1 MCGIVGLYAP
11 TVADPLDLAKRMAA
25 VIAHRG
31 PDDEGF
37 LQDGA
42 FAMGMRRLSII
53 DLAGGHQPISNAT
66 GNLSIVYNGEIYN
79 YREVREPLLARGHQF
94 RTNSDTEVILHAY
107 EEYGP
112 ECVHRF
118 NGMFAFAIWDRS
130 ARKLFIARDRMGVKP
145 LYYALGHGH
154 FVFGSEVKAIL
165 AAQLFPKQLR
175 PEALWHYLSFRYIPE
190 STCIWERVTKLAPG
204 HHLTLTTHDMRVVV
218 ERYWDIPHGDAAE
231 PMDRASELSRF
242 AELFEDSVR
251 LRLIADVPVGILL
264 SGGLDSSAVAAAV
277 RRVHDAPVKTFSIG
291 FRDGGDADESR
302 FARIVADQLGTDH
315 YEMHVGQEE
324 FEAWMP
330 DFVWAADEPLADSA
344 AVPLYFVSKLAS
356 GHVKVVLSGEGSD
369 ELLAGY
375 RFESILSYLSRATRQ
390 ARVGSTVL
398 RALPRGVESFVRR
411 LTNERPLERL
421 FVPPADML
429 RHLAPTMTNAFT
441 SAEKRQLWRA
451 APQVEG
457 SQELVRRLYDR
468 AVNGDD
474 LRAILYVFSQDWL
487 VEDLL
492 MKADKMTMAA
502 SIELRVPFLDY
513 RLVEWLTSRPASSK
527 LAYNGNGS
535 VTRKVLLREY
545 ATSRLPREIIE
556 RPKVGFATPVM
567 TWIREDRR
575 GLVSKALRSPGS
587 WVRSEFHAPA
597 LDRLLA
603 RAPQDERAATQVWH
617 LYVLEAW
624 AQRWL

>member
-11 TVADPLDLAKRMAA
+11 RVPDPLNVAREMAA
-25 VIAHRG
+25 AIAHRG
-31 PDDEGF
+31 PDDDGF

-53 DLAGGHQPISNAT
+53 DLATGHQPITNET
-66 GNLSIVYNGEIYN
+66 GNLSIVFNGEIYN
-79 YREVREPLLARGHQF
+79 YRELRETLLQRGHRF
-94 RTNSDTEVILHAY
+94 RTHSDTEVILRAF

-118 NGMFAFAIWDRS
+118 NGMFAFAIWNRIDR
-130 ARKLFIARDRMGVKP
+130 RLFIARDRMGVKP
-145 LYYALGHGH
+145 LYYALGDTS
-154 FVFGSEVKAIL
+154 FAFGSEIKAIL
-165 AAQLFPKQLR
+165 EADLFPRQLR
-175 PEALWHYLSFRYIPE
+175 PGALWHYLTFRYVPE
-190 STCIWERVTKLAPG
+190 STCIWEHVTKLPPA
-204 HHLTLTTHDMRVVV
+204 HYLTLSTDDMRLEVV
-218 ERYWDIPHGDAAE
+218 RYWDIPAGEHEAMSR
-231 PMDRASELSRF
+231 PSELLRF
-242 AELFEDSVR
+242 QELFEDAVR

-291 FRDGGDADESR
+291 FRDGGEADESR
-302 FARIVADQLGTDH
+302 YARLVADALGTDH

-330 DFVWAADEPLADSA
+330 EFVWAADEPLADSA
-344 AVPLYFVSKLAS
+344 SLPLYFVSKLAS
-356 GHVKVVLSGEGSD
+356 EHVKVVLSGEGSD

-375 RFESILSYLSRATRQ
+375 RFESILAYLSRATRQ
-390 ARVGSTVL
+390 ARVGSAVL
-398 RALPRGVESFVRR
+398 QSLPSGVASLVRR
-411 LTNERPLERL
+411 LVHERPIERL
-421 FVPPADML
+421 FVPPGSML
-429 RHLAPTMTNAFT
+429 RFMAPNMTNAFT
-441 SAEKRQLWRA
+441 SAEKRQLWPG
-451 APQVEG
+451 APHVED
-457 SQELVRRLYDR
+457 SQELVRRLYER

-474 LRAILYVFSQDWL
+474 LRSILYVFSQDWL

-513 RLVEWLTSRPASSK
+513 RLVEWLTTRPASSK
-527 LAYNGNGS
+527 MVSNGNGS
-535 VTRKVLLREY
+535 VTSKVLLREY
-545 ATSRLPREIIE
+545 AAPRLPREILE

-567 TWIREDRR
+567 TWIKEDRG
-575 GLVSKALRSPGS
+575 GLVSKSLKAPGS
-587 WVRSEFHAPA
+587 WVRSEFHGPA
-597 LDRLLA
+597 LDRLLSKA
-603 RAPQDERAATQVWH
+603 RHDERSATQVWH

>member
-11 TVADPLDLAKRMAA
+11 RVADPLELVRQMAA
-25 VIAHRG
+25 AIVHRG

-42 FAMGMRRLSII
+42 FAMGIRRLSII
-53 DLAGGHQPISNAT
+53 DLAGGHQPITNET
-66 GNLSIVYNGEIYN
+66 GDLSIVFNGEIYN
-79 YREVREPLLARGHQF
+79 YRELRETLLGCGHRF
-94 RTNSDTEVILHAY
+94 RTHSDTEVILHAF

-112 ECVHRF
+112 QCVHHF
-118 NGMFAFAIWDRS
+118 NGMFAFAIWNRPG
-130 ARKLFIARDRMGVKP
+130 RKLFIARDRLGVKP
-145 LYYALGHGH
+145 LYYALGDET
-154 FVFGSEVKAIL
+154 FAFGSEIKAIL
-165 AAQLFPKQLR
+165 EARLFPKQLR

-190 STCIWERVTKLAPG
+190 STCIWEHVTKLPPG
-204 HHLTLTTHDMRVVV
+204 HYLTLTTDDMRLEV
-218 ERYWDIPHGDAAE
+218 ERYWDIPHGEAE
-231 PMDRASELSRF
+231 ALSRSSELTRF
-242 AELFEDSVR
+242 QELFEDAVR

-291 FRDGGDADESR
+291 FRDGGEADESR
-302 FARIVADQLGTDH
+302 YARLVADALGTDH

-330 DFVWAADEPLADSA
+330 EFVWAADEPLADSA
-344 AVPLYFVSKLAS
+344 AVPLYFVSRLAAQ
-356 GHVKVVLSGEGSD
+356 HVKVVLSGEGSD

-375 RFESILSYLSRATRQ
+375 RFESILSYLARAMRQ
-390 ARVGSTVL
+390 ARVSSALL
-398 RALPRGVESFVRR
+398 RSLPRSVGSFVRR
-411 LTNERPLERL
+411 LAHERPVERL
-421 FVPPADML
+421 LVPPGDML
-429 RHLAPTMTNAFT
+429 RWMAPNMTNAFT
-441 SAEKRQLWRA
+441 SAEKRRLWPT

-468 AVNGDD
+468 ARNGDD

-513 RLVEWLTSRPASSK
+513 RLVEWLTTRPSSSK

-545 ATSRLPREIIE
+545 AASRIARQIIE

-567 TWIREDRR
+567 GWIKEDRR
-575 GLVSKALRSPGS
+575 GLVSNALRAPGS
-587 WVRSEFHAPA
+587 WVRSEFDPRA
-597 LDRLLA
+597 LDRLMAGA
-603 RAPQDERAATQVWH
+603 RHDERSATQLWH

>member
-11 TVADPLDLAKRMAA
+11 GVADPLDLTRQMAA

-53 DLAGGHQPISNAT
+53 DLAGGHQPMTDET

-79 YREVREPLLARGHQF
+79 YRELRETLLARGRRF
-94 RTNSDTEVILHAY
+94 RTNSDTEVILRAF

-112 ECVHRF
+112 QCVHRF
-118 NGMFAFAIWDRS
+118 NGMFAFAIWDHS

-145 LYYALGHGH
+145 LYYALGDGA
-154 FVFGSEVKAIL
+154 FVFGSEVKAIV
-165 AAQLFPKQLR
+165 AAQLFPKRLR
-175 PEALWHYLSFRYIPE
+175 PEAVWHYLSFRYIPQ
-190 STCIWERVTKLAPG
+190 STCIWEQVTKLPPG
-204 HHLTLTTHDMRVVV
+204 HYLTLTTDDMRVAV
-218 ERYWDIPHGDAAE
+218 ERYWDIPDSDAE
-231 PMDRASELSRF
+231 PMDRPGELARF
-242 AELFEDSVR
+242 AELFEDAVR

-277 RRVHDAPVKTFSIG
+277 RRVHSAPVKTFSIG
-291 FRDGGDADESR
+291 FRDGGEADESR
-302 FARIVADQLGTDH
+302 YARIVADTLGTDH
-315 YEMHVGQEE
+315 FEMHVGQEE

-330 DFVWAADEPLADSA
+330 EFVWAADEPLADSA
-344 AVPLYFVSKLAS
+344 ALPLYFVSQLAAK
-356 GHVKVVLSGEGSD
+356 HVKVVLSGEGSD

-375 RFESILSYLSRATRQ
+375 QFESILSYLAKATRQ
-390 ARVGSTVL
+390 ARVGSAVL
-398 RALPRGVESFVRR
+398 ASLPNGVGSFVRR
-411 LTNERPLERL
+411 LAKERSFERL
-421 FVPPADML
+421 FVPPGDML
-429 RHLAPTMTNAFT
+429 RHLAPNMTHAFT
-441 SAEKRQLWRA
+441 SAEKRQLWPA
-451 APQVEG
+451 APRVED
-457 SQELVRRLYDR
+457 SEELVRRVYDR

-527 LAYNGNGS
+527 LMFNGNGS

-545 ATSRLPREIIE
+545 AASRLPREIIE

-567 TWIREDRR
+567 TWIKKDRR
-575 GLVSKALRSPGS
+575 GLVSNALRAPGS
-587 WVRSEFHAPA
+587 WVRSEFHPQE

-603 RAPQDERAATQVWH
+603 QAPHDERSATQVWH

>member
-11 TVADPLDLAKRMAA
+11 GVADPLDLTRQMAA

-53 DLAGGHQPISNAT
+53 DLAGGHQPMTDET

-79 YREVREPLLARGHQF
+79 YRELRETLLARGRRF
-94 RTNSDTEVILHAY
+94 RTNSDTEVILRAF

-112 ECVHRF
+112 QCVHRF
-118 NGMFAFAIWDRS
+118 NGMFAFAIWDHS

-145 LYYALGHGH
+145 LYYALGDGA
-154 FVFGSEVKAIL
+154 FVFGSEVKAIV
-165 AAQLFPKQLR
+165 AAQLFPKRLR
-175 PEALWHYLSFRYIPE
+175 PEAVWHYLSFRYIPQ
-190 STCIWERVTKLAPG
+190 STCIWEQVTKLPPG
-204 HHLTLTTHDMRVVV
+204 HYLTLTTDDMRVVV
-218 ERYWDIPHGDAAE
+218 ERYWDIPDGDAE
-231 PMDRASELSRF
+231 PMDRPGELARF
-242 AELFEDSVR
+242 AELFEDAVR

-277 RRVHDAPVKTFSIG
+277 RRVHSAPVKTFSIG
-291 FRDGGDADESR
+291 FRDGGEADESR
-302 FARIVADQLGTDH
+302 YARLVADTLGTDH
-315 YEMHVGQEE
+315 FEMHVGQEE

-330 DFVWAADEPLADSA
+330 EFVWAADEPLADSA
-344 AVPLYFVSKLAS
+344 ALPLYFVSQLAAK
-356 GHVKVVLSGEGSD
+356 HVKVVLSGEGSD

-375 RFESILSYLSRATRQ
+375 QFESILSYLAKATRQ
-390 ARVGSTVL
+390 ARVGSAVL
-398 RALPRGVESFVRR
+398 ASLPNGVGSFVRR
-411 LTNERPLERL
+411 LAKERSFERL
-421 FVPPADML
+421 FVPPGDML
-429 RHLAPTMTNAFT
+429 RHLAPNMTHAFT
-441 SAEKRQLWRA
+441 SAEKRQLWPA
-451 APQVEG
+451 APRVED
-457 SQELVRRLYDR
+457 SEELVRRVYDR

-527 LAYNGNGS
+527 LMFNGNGS

-545 ATSRLPREIIE
+545 AASRLPREIIE

-567 TWIREDRR
+567 TWIKEDRR
-575 GLVSKALRSPGS
+575 GLVSNALRAPGS
-587 WVRSEFHAPA
+587 WVRSEFHPQE

-603 RAPQDERAATQVWH
+603 QAPHDERSATQVWH

>member
-1 MCGIVGLYAP
+1 MCGIVGLFAP
-11 TVADPLDLAKRMAA
+11 GVAEPLDVARQMAA

-53 DLAGGHQPISNAT
+53 DLAGGHQPMTDET
-66 GNLSIVYNGEIYN
+66 GNLSIVFNGEIYN
-79 YREVREPLLARGHQF
+79 YRELRETLLARGCRF
-94 RTNSDTEVILHAY
+94 RTNSDTEVILRAF

-112 ECVHRF
+112 QCVHRF

-145 LYYALGHGH
+145 LYYALGGGY

-175 PEALWHYLSFRYIPE
+175 PEAVWHYLSFRYVPE
-190 STCIWERVTKLAPG
+190 NTCIWQHVTKLPPG
-204 HHLTLTTHDMRVVV
+204 HYLTLTMDDMRLAV
-218 ERYWDIPHGDAAE
+218 ERYWDIPHGDAE
-231 PMDRASELSRF
+231 PMDRPGELARF
-242 AELFEDSVR
+242 AELFEDAVR

-277 RRVHDAPVKTFSIG
+277 RRVHAAPVKTFSIG
-291 FRDGGDADESR
+291 FRDGGEADESR
-302 FARIVADQLGTDH
+302 YARIVADQLGTDH

-330 DFVWAADEPLADSA
+330 EFVWAADEPLADSA
-344 AVPLYFVSKLAS
+344 AVPLYFVSRLAS
-356 GHVKVVLSGEGSD
+356 QHVKVVLSGEGSD

-375 RFESILSYLSRATRQ
+375 RFESILSYVARATRQ
-390 ARVGSTVL
+390 ARVGSAVL
-398 RALPRGVESFVRR
+398 ESLPRGVASFVRR
-411 LTNERPLERL
+411 LVNEQPVERL
-421 FVPPADML
+421 FVKPGEML
-429 RHLAPTMTNAFT
+429 RWMAPNMTNAFS
-441 SAEKRQLWRA
+441 SAEKRQLWPG
-451 APQVEG
+451 APRVED
-457 SQELVRRLYDR
+457 SEELVRRVYDR
-468 AVNGDD
+468 AVNGDT

-545 ATSRLPREIIE
+545 AASRLPREIIE

-567 TWIREDRR
+567 TWIKEDRR
-575 GLVSKALRSPGS
+575 GLVSKALRAPGS
-587 WVRSEFHAPA
+587 WVRSEFHPPA

-603 RAPQDERAATQVWH
+603 AAGHDDRAATQVWH